1 MLKIKGYNL
10 QSFTIGSKHVRAF
23 SLDNCSGI
31 IIDFVLAECGT
42 EKSPFP
48 AEFYKRIAFGE
59 GAIKLHSPDETAS
72 YVVTRDNIFLAQRT
86 ASIEEELEESE
97 VIFKQG
103 KHIIPGTLSFINN
116 PKAKLLG
123 MVWQFAESQTR
134 KSERFNHPVAEDIY
148 KKLLKINLQS
158 KEHPSE
164 SNVRLAFRKKLSNSY
179 LMHGKDDFLN
189 VIITIG
195 DYKINDL
202 WPDSEETKPRI
213 EIVEDTRVGFISID
227 IQVFFDPRRKI
238 SEKAIDAHWAECH
251 KLKNRISE
259 LLKGVGFET
268 QD

>member
-31 IIDFVLAECGT
+31 IVDFVLAECGA

-48 AEFYKRIAFGE
+48 AEFYNRIVSGE
-59 GAIKLHSPDETAS
+59 GAIKLHSSDDTAS
-72 YVVTRDNIFLAQRT
+72 YVVTRDNIALAQRT
-86 ASIEEELEESE
+86 ASIEEELDEHE
-97 VIFKQG
+97 VILKQS
-103 KHIIPGTLSFINN
+103 KHIIPGTLSFMNN

-123 MVWQFAESQTR
+123 MVWQFTESQTR
-134 KSERFNHPVAEDIY
+134 KRERFNHPVAEDTY

-164 SNVRLAFRKKLSNSY
+164 SNIRLAFRKKLSSSY
-179 LMHGKDDFLN
+179 LMYGKNDFLS

-195 DYKINDL
+195 DYNINDL
-202 WPDSEETKPRI
+202 WPNSEETKSRI

-227 IQVFFDPRRKI
+227 IQVLFDPRRKI
-238 SEKAIDAHWAECH
+238 SGKAIDTHWAECH
-251 KLKNRISE
+251 KFKNRLSE

-268 QD
+268 